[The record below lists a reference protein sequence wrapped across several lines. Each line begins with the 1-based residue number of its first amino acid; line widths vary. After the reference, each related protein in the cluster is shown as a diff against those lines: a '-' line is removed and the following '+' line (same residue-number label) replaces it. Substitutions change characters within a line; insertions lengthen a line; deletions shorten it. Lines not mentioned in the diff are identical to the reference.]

1 MKRFIPAAA
10 IVCAALIFTSCSSN
24 EDTTPE
30 LVSGGQT
37 TVTSSDNSTSDASSA
52 MAQGQTE
59 DKYFITYNG
68 IKIVL
73 GDEVAPVVKA
83 IGKEYLYTENPSCA
97 YVGIDY
103 TYDYKS
109 FIIYAQTK
117 DGKEFINTVEIKDDT
132 VDCGG
137 VKVGQTLEDA
147 KKVYGTP
154 TSNAEL
160 GIVYNKNGT
169 EIQFITDGT
178 DKIVFILYTNPSAE

>member
-37 TVTSSDNSTSDASSA
+37 TVTSADNSISDTSGA

-68 IKIVL
+68 VKIVL

-83 IGKEYLYTENPSCA
+83 IGKESNGVAVKDEKIKTGN
-97 YVGIDY
+97 YVIFGFGVQAGKRYGISSIY
-103 TYDYKS
+103 CYYMHKYDYGIVKTGG
-109 FIIYAQTK
+109 FLQLRAK
-117 DGKEFINTVEIKDDT
+117 LKVNKEFSEQVEAIKNTLNDKHKLVLMTCGFPDSIFAEIAAF
-132 VDCGG
+132 
-137 VKVGQTLEDA
+137 LIA
-147 KKVYGTP
+147 
-154 TSNAEL
+154 S
-160 GIVYNKNGT
+160 
-169 EIQFITDGT
+169 
-178 DKIVFILYTNPSAE
+178 